1 MMNDLLNYLILGFVQ
16 GVTEFFPISS
26 SGHLVLFEDL
36 LGIDN
41 AGASA
46 EIIAHFGTLFSII
59 LFYRA
64 TFFSNK
70 NSDDF
75 FHINTLKMLIVSI
88 IPAVLFGLF
97 DVFSDSFSLESFFD
111 DSNFVKIALICNG
124 GFLIALNG
132 LRDLM
137 EKSKIFQNPAPW
149 KWNYKTSFFLGLFQ
163 AFAMLPGISRSG
175 MVISYG
181 LFVGLEK
188 KKIIQ
193 YAFFMAIPVIMI
205 SIVYKLLFP
214 SPEIYDAISFQ
225 SGLVLFLS
233 SFIFGYFSLIFLIK
247 FLERFSFAWF
257 GLYCIIIGLAVS

>member
-1 MMNDLLNYLILGFVQ
+1 MMNELLNYLILGFVQ

-26 SGHLVLFEDL
+26 SGHLVLFEDF
-36 LGIDN
+36 LGINN

-75 FHINTLKMLIVSI
+75 FHMNTLKMLIIST
-88 IPAVLFGLF
+88 IPAVLCGF
-97 DVFSDSFSLESFFD
+97 FFD
-111 DSNFVKIALICNG
+111 LEVFFNYDFVKTALLCNG
-124 GFLIALNG
+124 GFLIALSI
-132 LRDLM
+132 LRGSM
-137 EKSKIFQNPAPW
+137 KKSPW
-149 KWNYKTSFFLGLFQ
+149 KWDYKTSFFLGLFQ
-163 AFAMLPGISRSG
+163 ALAMLPGISRSG

-193 YAFFMAIPVIMI
+193 YAFFMAVPVIML
-205 SIVYKLLFP
+205 SIVYKLLF
-214 SPEIYDAISFQ
+214 SDGFEAIAFQ
-225 SGLVLFLS
+225 PGLVLFLS

-257 GLYCIIIGLAVS
+257 GLYCIIISLVL

>member
-1 MMNDLLNYLILGFVQ
+1 MNELINYLILGVVQ

-26 SGHLVLFEDL
+26 SGHLVLFEDF
-36 LGIDN
+36 LGINN

-75 FHINTLKMLIVSI
+75 FHIHTLKMLIVST
-88 IPAVLFGLF
+88 IPAVLCGLF
-97 DVFSDSFSLESFFD
+97 FDLELFFNY
-111 DSNFVKIALICNG
+111 NFVKTALLCNG
-124 GFLIALNG
+124 GLLIALSG
-132 LRDLM
+132 LRGSM
-137 EKSKIFQNPAPW
+137 EKSTIFQNPAPW
-149 KWNYKTSFFLGLFQ
+149 KWNHKTSFFLGLFQ
-163 AFAMLPGISRSG
+163 AFAMFPGISRSG

-193 YAFFMAIPVIMI
+193 YAFFMAVPVILL
-205 SIVYKLLFP
+205 SIVYKVLF
-214 SPEIYDAISFQ
+214 SGGFEAIAFE

-233 SFIFGYFSLIFLIK
+233 SFVFGYFSLIFLIK

-257 GLYCIIIGLAVS
+257 GLYCIIISLVL

>member
-1 MMNDLLNYLILGFVQ
+1 MNELINYLILGFVQ

-26 SGHLVLFEDL
+26 SGHLVLFEDF
-36 LGIDN
+36 LGINN

-75 FHINTLKMLIVSI
+75 FHINTLKMLIVST
-88 IPAVLFGLF
+88 IPAVLCGLF
-97 DVFSDSFSLESFFD
+97 FDLEVFFNYS
-111 DSNFVKIALICNG
+111 FVKTALWFNG
-124 GFLIALNG
+124 GLLISLSVLRG
-132 LRDLM
+132 LM
-137 EKSKIFQNPAPW
+137 KKSTVFQNLPEW
-149 KWNYKTSFFLGLFQ
+149 KWDYKTSLFLGFFQ
-163 AFAMLPGISRSG
+163 ALAMLPGISRSG

-193 YAFFMAIPVIMI
+193 YAFFMAVPVILL
-205 SIVYKLLFP
+205 SIVYKILF
-214 SPEIYDAISFQ
+214 SDGFEAIAFE
-225 SGLVLFLS
+225 SGIILFIS
-233 SFIFGYFSLIFLIK
+233 SFVFGYFSLIFLIK

-257 GLYCIIIGLAVS
+257 GLYCIIISLVL

>member
-1 MMNDLLNYLILGFVQ
+1 MMNELLNYLILGFVQ

-26 SGHLVLFEDL
+26 SGHLVLFEDF
-36 LGIDN
+36 LGINN

-75 FHINTLKMLIVSI
+75 FHMNTLKMLIIST
-88 IPAVLFGLF
+88 IPAVLCGF
-97 DVFSDSFSLESFFD
+97 FFD
-111 DSNFVKIALICNG
+111 LEVFFNYDFVKTALLCNG
-124 GFLIALNG
+124 GFLIALSI
-132 LRDLM
+132 LRGTM
-137 EKSKIFQNPAPW
+137 ENSPW
-149 KWNYKTSFFLGLFQ
+149 KWDYKTSFFLGIFQ
-163 AFAMLPGISRSG
+163 ALAMLPGISRSG

-193 YAFFMAIPVIMI
+193 YAFFMAVPVIML
-205 SIVYKLLFP
+205 SIVYKLLF
-214 SPEIYDAISFQ
+214 SDGFEAIAFQ

-257 GLYCIIIGLAVS
+257 GLYCIIISLVL

>member
-1 MMNDLLNYLILGFVQ
+1 MNELISYLILGFVQ

-26 SGHLVLFEDL
+26 SGHLVLFEDF
-36 LGIDN
+36 LGINN

-75 FHINTLKMLIVSI
+75 FNINTLKMLIVST
-88 IPAVLFGLF
+88 IPAVLCGLF
-97 DVFSDSFSLESFFD
+97 FDLELFFNY
-111 DSNFVKIALICNG
+111 SFVKAALLFNG
-124 GFLIALNG
+124 GLLISLSVLRG
-132 LRDLM
+132 LM
-137 EKSKIFQNPAPW
+137 KKSTVFQNLPEW
-149 KWNYKTSFFLGLFQ
+149 KWDYKTSLFLGLFQ
-163 AFAMLPGISRSG
+163 ALAMLPGISRSG

-193 YAFFMAIPVIMI
+193 YAFFMAVPVILL
-205 SIVYKLLFP
+205 SIVYKILF
-214 SPEIYDAISFQ
+214 SDGFEAITFE
-225 SGLVLFLS
+225 SGIILFIS
-233 SFIFGYFSLIFLIK
+233 SFVFGYFSLIFLIK

-257 GLYCIIIGLAVS
+257 GLYCIIISLVL

>member
-1 MMNDLLNYLILGFVQ
+1 MMNELLNYLILGFVQ

-26 SGHLVLFEDL
+26 SGHLVLFEDF
-36 LGIDN
+36 LGINN

-75 FHINTLKMLIVSI
+75 FHMNTLKMLIIST
-88 IPAVLFGLF
+88 IPAVLCGF
-97 DVFSDSFSLESFFD
+97 FFD
-111 DSNFVKIALICNG
+111 LEVFFNYDFVKTALLFNG
-124 GFLIALNG
+124 GFLIALSI
-132 LRDLM
+132 LRGSM
-137 EKSKIFQNPAPW
+137 EKSPW
-149 KWNYKTSFFLGLFQ
+149 KWDYKTSFFLGLFQ
-163 AFAMLPGISRSG
+163 ALAMLPGISRSG

-193 YAFFMAIPVIMI
+193 YAFFMAVPVIML
-205 SIVYKLLFP
+205 SIVYKLLF
-214 SPEIYDAISFQ
+214 SDGFEAIAFQ
-225 SGLVLFLS
+225 PGLVLFLS

-257 GLYCIIIGLAVS
+257 GLYCIIISLVL

>member
-1 MMNDLLNYLILGFVQ
+1 MMNELLNYLILGFVQ

-26 SGHLVLFEDL
+26 SGHLVLFEDF
-36 LGIDN
+36 LGINN

-75 FHINTLKMLIVSI
+75 FHMNTLKMLIIST
-88 IPAVLFGLF
+88 IPAVLCGF
-97 DVFSDSFSLESFFD
+97 FFD
-111 DSNFVKIALICNG
+111 LEVFFNYDFVKTALLCNG
-124 GFLIALNG
+124 GFLIALSI
-132 LRDLM
+132 LRGTM
-137 EKSKIFQNPAPW
+137 ENSPW
-149 KWNYKTSFFLGLFQ
+149 KWDYKTSFFLGIFQ
-163 AFAMLPGISRSG
+163 ALAMLPGISRSG

-193 YAFFMAIPVIMI
+193 YAFFMAVPVIML
-205 SIVYKLLFP
+205 SIVYKLLF
-214 SPEIYDAISFQ
+214 SDGFEAIAFQ
-225 SGLVLFLS
+225 PGLVLFLS

-257 GLYCIIIGLAVS
+257 GLYCIIISLVL

>member
-1 MMNDLLNYLILGFVQ
+1 MMNELLNYLILGFVQ

-26 SGHLVLFEDL
+26 SGHLVLFEDF
-36 LGIDN
+36 LGINN

-75 FHINTLKMLIVSI
+75 FHMNTLKMLIIST
-88 IPAVLFGLF
+88 IPAVLCGF
-97 DVFSDSFSLESFFD
+97 FFD
-111 DSNFVKIALICNG
+111 LEVFFNYDFVKTALLCNG
-124 GFLIALNG
+124 GFLIALSI
-132 LRDLM
+132 LRGSM
-137 EKSKIFQNPAPW
+137 KKSPW
-149 KWNYKTSFFLGLFQ
+149 KWDYKTSFFLGIFQ
-163 AFAMLPGISRSG
+163 ALAMLPGISRSG

-193 YAFFMAIPVIMI
+193 YAFFMAVPVIML
-205 SIVYKLLFP
+205 SIVYKLLF
-214 SPEIYDAISFQ
+214 SDGFEAIAFQ
-225 SGLVLFLS
+225 PGLVLFLS

-257 GLYCIIIGLAVS
+257 GLYCIIISLVL

>member
-1 MMNDLLNYLILGFVQ
+1 MINELLNYLILGFVQ

-26 SGHLVLFEDL
+26 SGHLVLFENF
-36 LGIDN
+36 LGINN

-75 FHINTLKMLIVSI
+75 FHMNTLKMLIIST
-88 IPAVLFGLF
+88 IPAVLCGF
-97 DVFSDSFSLESFFD
+97 FFD
-111 DSNFVKIALICNG
+111 LEVFFNYDFVKTALLCNG
-124 GFLIALNG
+124 GFLIALSI
-132 LRDLM
+132 LRGAM
-137 EKSKIFQNPAPW
+137 EKSPW
-149 KWNYKTSFFLGLFQ
+149 KWDYRTSFFLGLFQ
-163 AFAMLPGISRSG
+163 ALAMLPGISRSG

-193 YAFFMAIPVIMI
+193 YAFFMAVPVIML
-205 SIVYKLLFP
+205 SIVYKLLF
-214 SPEIYDAISFQ
+214 SDGFEAIAFQ
-225 SGLVLFLS
+225 PGLVLFLS

-257 GLYCIIIGLAVS
+257 GLYCIIISLVL

>member
-1 MMNDLLNYLILGFVQ
+1 MMNELLNYLILGFVQ

-26 SGHLVLFEDL
+26 SGHLVLFEDF
-36 LGIDN
+36 LGINN

-75 FHINTLKMLIVSI
+75 FHINTLKMLIIST
-88 IPAVLFGLF
+88 IPAVLCGF
-97 DVFSDSFSLESFFD
+97 FFD
-111 DSNFVKIALICNG
+111 LEVFFNYDFVKTALLCNG
-124 GFLIALNG
+124 GFLIALSI
-132 LRDLM
+132 LRGTM
-137 EKSKIFQNPAPW
+137 ENSPW
-149 KWNYKTSFFLGLFQ
+149 KWDYKTSFFLGIFQ
-163 AFAMLPGISRSG
+163 ALAMLPGISRSG

-193 YAFFMAIPVIMI
+193 YAFFMAVPVIML
-205 SIVYKLLFP
+205 SIVYKLLF
-214 SPEIYDAISFQ
+214 SDGFEAIAFQ

-257 GLYCIIIGLAVS
+257 GLYCIIISLVL

>member
-1 MMNDLLNYLILGFVQ
+1 MNELLNYLILGFVQ

-26 SGHLVLFEDL
+26 SGHLVLFEDF
-36 LGIDN
+36 LGINN

-75 FHINTLKMLIVSI
+75 FHINTLKMLIIST
-88 IPAVLFGLF
+88 IPAVLCGF
-97 DVFSDSFSLESFFD
+97 FFD
-111 DSNFVKIALICNG
+111 LEVFFNYDFVKTALLCNG
-124 GFLIALNG
+124 GFLIALSI
-132 LRDLM
+132 LRGTM
-137 EKSKIFQNPAPW
+137 ENSPW
-149 KWNYKTSFFLGLFQ
+149 KWDYKTSFFLGIFQ
-163 AFAMLPGISRSG
+163 ALAMLPGISRSG

-193 YAFFMAIPVIMI
+193 YAFFMAVPVIML
-205 SIVYKLLFP
+205 SIVYKLLF
-214 SPEIYDAISFQ
+214 SDGFEAIAFQ

-257 GLYCIIIGLAVS
+257 GLYCIIISLVL

>member
-1 MMNDLLNYLILGFVQ
+1 MMNELLNYLILGFVQ

-26 SGHLVLFEDL
+26 SGHLVLFEDFL
-36 LGIDN
+36 DIDN

-59 LFYRA
+59 FFYRS

-70 NSDDF
+70 KTDDF
-75 FHINTLKMLIVSI
+75 FHMNTLKMLTIAT
-88 IPAVLFGLF
+88 IPAVLLGLF
-97 DVFSDSFSLESFFD
+97 DGFSENFDLEVFFD
-111 DSNFVKIALICNG
+111 YNFVKVALLCNG
-124 GFLIALNG
+124 GFLIALSG
-132 LRDLM
+132 LRDIM
-137 EKSKIFQNPAPW
+137 EKSTIFENPSQW
-149 KWNYKTSFFLGLFQ
+149 EWNYKTSFFLGLFQ
-163 AFAMLPGISRSG
+163 ALAMLPGISRSG

-193 YAFFMAIPVIMI
+193 YAFFMAVPVIML
-205 SIVYKLLFP
+205 SIVYKLLF
-214 SPEIYDAISFQ
+214 SDYGFEEIAFQ
-225 SGLVLFLS
+225 PGLVLFLS

-257 GLYCIIIGLAVS
+257 GLYCIIISLVL

>member
-1 MMNDLLNYLILGFVQ
+1 MNELINYLILGFVQ

-26 SGHLVLFEDL
+26 SGHLVLFEDF
-36 LGIDN
+36 LGINN

-75 FHINTLKMLIVSI
+75 FHINTLKMLIVST
-88 IPAVLFGLF
+88 IPAVICGLF
-97 DVFSDSFSLESFFD
+97 FDLELFFNY
-111 DSNFVKIALICNG
+111 SFVKTALLFNG
-124 GFLIALNG
+124 ALLISLSILRG
-132 LRDLM
+132 LM
-137 EKSKIFQNPAPW
+137 KKSTVFQNLPEW
-149 KWNYKTSFFLGLFQ
+149 KWDYKTSLFLGFFQ
-163 AFAMLPGISRSG
+163 ALAMLPGISRSG

-193 YAFFMAIPVIMI
+193 YAFFMAVPVILL
-205 SIVYKLLFP
+205 SIVYKILF
-214 SPEIYDAISFQ
+214 SDGFEAIAFE
-225 SGLVLFLS
+225 SGIILFIS
-233 SFIFGYFSLIFLIK
+233 SFVFGYFSLIFLIK

-257 GLYCIIIGLAVS
+257 GLYCIIISLVL

>member
-1 MMNDLLNYLILGFVQ
+1 VINELINYLILGFVQ

-26 SGHLVLFEDL
+26 SGHLVLFEDF
-36 LGIDN
+36 LGINN

-70 NSDDF
+70 DSDDF
-75 FHINTLKMLIVSI
+75 FHMDTLKMLIIST
-88 IPAVLFGLF
+88 IPAVLCGF
-97 DVFSDSFSLESFFD
+97 FFD
-111 DSNFVKIALICNG
+111 LEIFFNYDFVKIALLCNG
-124 GFLIALNG
+124 GFLILLSI
-132 LRDLM
+132 LRGSM
-137 EKSKIFQNPAPW
+137 EKSPW
-149 KWNYKTSFFLGLFQ
+149 KWDYKTSFFLGLFQ
-163 AFAMLPGISRSG
+163 ALAMLPGISRSG

-193 YAFFMAIPVIMI
+193 YAFFMAVPVILL
-205 SIVYKLLFP
+205 SIVYKLIF
-214 SPEIYDAISFQ
+214 SDGFEAIAFQ
-225 SGLVLFLS
+225 PGLVLFLS

-257 GLYCIIIGLAVS
+257 GLYCIIISLVL

>member
-1 MMNDLLNYLILGFVQ
+1 MINELLNYLILGFVQ

-26 SGHLVLFEDL
+26 SGHLVLFEGF
-36 LGIDN
+36 LGINN

-75 FHINTLKMLIVSI
+75 FHMNTLKMLIIST
-88 IPAVLFGLF
+88 IPAVLCGF
-97 DVFSDSFSLESFFD
+97 FFD
-111 DSNFVKIALICNG
+111 LEVFFNYDFVKTALLCNG
-124 GFLIALNG
+124 GFLIALSI
-132 LRDLM
+132 LRGSM
-137 EKSKIFQNPAPW
+137 EKSPW
-149 KWNYKTSFFLGLFQ
+149 KWDYKTSFFLGLFQ
-163 AFAMLPGISRSG
+163 ALAMLPGISRSG

-193 YAFFMAIPVIMI
+193 YAFFMAVPVIML
-205 SIVYKLLFP
+205 SIVYKLLF
-214 SPEIYDAISFQ
+214 SDGFEAIAFQ
-225 SGLVLFLS
+225 PGLVLFLS

-257 GLYCIIIGLAVS
+257 GLYCIIISLVL

>member
-1 MMNDLLNYLILGFVQ
+1 MNELFNYLVLGFVQ

-26 SGHLVLFEDL
+26 SGHLVLFEDF
-36 LGIDN
+36 LGINN

-75 FHINTLKMLIVSI
+75 FHINTLKMLILSTV
-88 IPAVLFGLF
+88 PAVLVGLF
-97 DVFSDSFSLESFFD
+97 FDLEVFFNYD
-111 DSNFVKIALICNG
+111 FVKTALLCNG
-124 GFLIALNG
+124 GFLIALSG
-132 LRDLM
+132 LRESM
-137 EKSKIFQNPAPW
+137 EKSMIFQNPPAW
-149 KWNYKTSFFLGLFQ
+149 QWNYKTSLFLGLFQ
-163 AFAMLPGISRSG
+163 ALAMLPGISRSG

-193 YAFFMAIPVIMI
+193 YAFFMAVPVIML
-205 SIVYKLLFP
+205 SIVYILLF
-214 SPEIYDAISFQ
+214 SDGLAIAFQ
-225 SGLVLFLS
+225 TGLVLFLS

-257 GLYCIIIGLAVS
+257 GLYCIIISLVL

>member
-1 MMNDLLNYLILGFVQ
+1 MNELINYLILGFVQ

-26 SGHLVLFEDL
+26 SGHLVLFEDF
-36 LGIDN
+36 LGINN

-75 FHINTLKMLIVSI
+75 FHINTLKMLIVST
-88 IPAVLFGLF
+88 IPAVLCGLF
-97 DVFSDSFSLESFFD
+97 FDLELFFNY
-111 DSNFVKIALICNG
+111 SFVKTALLFNG
-124 GFLIALNG
+124 ALLISLSILRG
-132 LRDLM
+132 LM
-137 EKSKIFQNPAPW
+137 KKSTVFQNLPEW
-149 KWNYKTSFFLGLFQ
+149 KWDYKTSLFLGFFQ
-163 AFAMLPGISRSG
+163 ALAMLPGISRSG

-193 YAFFMAIPVIMI
+193 YAFFMAVPVILL
-205 SIVYKLLFP
+205 SIVYKILF
-214 SPEIYDAISFQ
+214 SDGFEAIAFE
-225 SGLVLFLS
+225 SGIILFIS
-233 SFIFGYFSLIFLIK
+233 SFVFGYFSLIFLIK

-257 GLYCIIIGLAVS
+257 GLYCIIISLVL

>member
-1 MMNDLLNYLILGFVQ
+1 MMNELLNYLILGFVQ

-26 SGHLVLFEDL
+26 SGHLVLFEDF
-36 LGIDN
+36 LGINN

-75 FHINTLKMLIVSI
+75 FHMNTLKMLIIST
-88 IPAVLFGLF
+88 IPAVLCGF
-97 DVFSDSFSLESFFD
+97 FFD
-111 DSNFVKIALICNG
+111 LEVFFNYDFVKTALLCNG
-124 GFLIALNG
+124 GFLIALSI
-132 LRDLM
+132 LRGSM
-137 EKSKIFQNPAPW
+137 KKSPW
-149 KWNYKTSFFLGLFQ
+149 KWDYKTSFFLGLFQ
-163 AFAMLPGISRSG
+163 ALAMLPGISRSG

-193 YAFFMAIPVIMI
+193 YAFFMAVPVIVL
-205 SIVYKLLFP
+205 SIVYKLLF
-214 SPEIYDAISFQ
+214 SDGFEAIAFQ
-225 SGLVLFLS
+225 PGLVLFLS

-257 GLYCIIIGLAVS
+257 GLYCIIISLVL

>member
-1 MMNDLLNYLILGFVQ
+1 MMNELLNYLILGFVQ

-26 SGHLVLFEDL
+26 SGHLVLFEDF
-36 LGIDN
+36 LGINN

-75 FHINTLKMLIVSI
+75 FHMNTLKMLIIST
-88 IPAVLFGLF
+88 IPAVLCGF
-97 DVFSDSFSLESFFD
+97 FFD
-111 DSNFVKIALICNG
+111 LEVFFNYDFVKTALLCNG
-124 GFLIALNG
+124 GFLIALSV
-132 LRDLM
+132 LRGSM
-137 EKSKIFQNPAPW
+137 KNSPW
-149 KWNYKTSFFLGLFQ
+149 KWDYKTSFFLGIFQ
-163 AFAMLPGISRSG
+163 ALAMLPGISRSG

-193 YAFFMAIPVIMI
+193 YAFFMAVPVIML
-205 SIVYKLLFP
+205 SIVYKLLF
-214 SPEIYDAISFQ
+214 SDGFEAIAFQ
-225 SGLVLFLS
+225 PGLVLFLS

-257 GLYCIIIGLAVS
+257 GLYCIIISLVL